1 MYKVNKT
8 AENIKT
14 KMYPLE
20 ILDLIYELEHAFF
33 EGKKQTNKKQFYFY
47 WVHESVT

>member
-33 EGKKQTNKKQFYFY
+33 EGKKKQTKNSSTFIEFMNL
-47 WVHESVT
+47 